1 MAVAKN
7 GVPSSPLRFTD
18 TNASSRLFVG
28 VNTPSNPS
36 DGDVW
41 MNSSPLNN
49 AGKNLMSQVTLSGGT
64 VNLAVNQSYKDACIV
79 IQGLTASA
87 AANLTIYLNSDG
99 SNGGSSNYAGTII
112 GGQGFTTGLF
122 QVPLS
127 SGVTT
132 NGLILTLQDAQDTTS
147 WHMGRLE
154 GNNGTAIMAAGLY
167 KSSVEI
173 SSVNLVL
180 STGSMSGT
188 ALVYGVN

>member
-28 VNTPSNPS
+28 TNTPSNPS

-41 MNSSPLNN
+41 MNASPLNN

-64 VNLAVNQSYKDACIV
+64 VNLAVNPSYKDVCIV

-87 AANLTIYLNSDG
+87 AANLTITLNSDG
-99 SNGGSSNYAGTII
+99 GTGSSDYAGAII
-112 GGQGFTTGLF
+112 GGSTITSALF

-132 NGLILTLQDAQDTTS
+132 NGLIITLQDTQDTTS
-147 WHMGRLE
+147 WQMGRLE

-167 KSSVEI
+167 KSSVAI